1 MIDFHTFHADL
12 ASPSQ
17 RLADAAK
24 HARGLGP
31 IAFAVEGLGAY
42 TFVPEA
48 DTVAIVSGSA
58 TATTI
63 IELREPD
70 WEAFVTERFTRYGLL
85 YNAPLQFAMGEF
97 ADLCRWE
104 PVLRLVFHGRPV
116 YEPAQQFFDRMGAP
130 LDLTTTF
137 TLADDPRD
145 LAHFLQTAGFVHVRK
160 VFNGHEVAAL
170 GHEVDRLIALA
181 RPDDVHSWWTRT
193 SVGEPAVCQ
202 LKYGARDSAMVTDLH
217 HDPRILALVAA
228 SGELD
233 LTANL
238 DRNEGTKIIIKH
250 PGASEGL
257 TDLPLHTD
265 CGMGFHPIACQMVLV
280 GVQLEP
286 GTGRGGQLHMT
297 AGSHVASTPDPA
309 VVDVAD
315 WPIVALDTAP
325 GDCTVHYSHTLH
337 GAPAPSG
344 GLAPNERA
352 RRTIYPCFAPPSLVA
367 ALDPYSDLV
376 AAMQNATGVT
386 TTVDEQLGRA
396 AAR

>member
-1 MIDFHTFHADL
+1 MIDFDTFHADL
-12 ASPSQ
+12 ATQSQ
-17 RLADAAK
+17 RRESAAK

-31 IAFAVEGLGAY
+31 IAFVIEGLGAY

-48 DTVAIVSGSA
+48 NSIAIHPGSA
-58 TATTI
+58 NASTI
-63 IELREPD
+63 VELSHGH
-70 WEAFVTERFTRYGLL
+70 WEAFVTERLTRYGLL
-85 YNAPLQFAMGEF
+85 YNTPLRFRAGEF

-116 YEPAQQFFDRMGAP
+116 YEPAQQFFDREGAP
-130 LDLTTTF
+130 LDLTRSF
-137 TLADDPRD
+137 TLADDPHD
-145 LAHFLQTAGFVHVRK
+145 LAHFLQTVGFVHVRD
-160 VFNGHEVAAL
+160 VFDPGEVAAL
-170 GHEVDRLIALA
+170 GREVDRLVELA

-193 SVGEPAVCQ
+193 STGDPAVCQ
-202 LKYGARDSAMVTDLH
+202 LKYGARDSAMVTELH
-217 HDPRILALVAA
+217 DDPRILALVTA
-228 SGELD
+228 SGERD
-233 LTANL
+233 LAPNL

-286 GTGRGGQLHMT
+286 GTGRGGQIHMT
-297 AGSHVASTPDPA
+297 AGSHIASTPDPA
-309 VVDVAD
+309 IADVTS

-325 GDCTVHYSHTLH
+325 GDCTVHFSHTLH

-344 GLAPNERA
+344 GLKKDERA
-352 RRTIYPCFAPPSLVA
+352 RRTIYPCFAPPSLFA
-367 ALDPYSDLV
+367 ALDPYGDLV
-376 AAMQNATGVT
+376 AVMQSATGVT
-386 TTVDEQLGRA
+386 TTVDEQLGRS